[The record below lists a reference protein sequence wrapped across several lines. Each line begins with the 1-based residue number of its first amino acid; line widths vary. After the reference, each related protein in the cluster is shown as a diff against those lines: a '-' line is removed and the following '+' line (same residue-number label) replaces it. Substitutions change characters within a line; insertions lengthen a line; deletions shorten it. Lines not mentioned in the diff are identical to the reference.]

1 MLSLSG
7 YGPRPQF
14 GKMPPTLTARMDTWQ
29 PRPMP
34 SLNALQE
41 MGDYVWQAYDRGLVD
56 VKLDP
61 QLKSEAQRLQS
72 LKRSMHPDTW
82 EKVEEEWQELLV
94 EIEILPNCENLEP
107 FHIKGEHDQ
116 PFNDAHWV
124 QFLAALK
131 WPFIPL
137 QRFMEFERLKIDGRL
152 RYQAANPTVLKEKRK
167 ADLKQYE
174 TQAAKYVFNVVG

>member
-1 MLSLSG
+1 MTRGFSG
-7 YGPRPQF
+7 YGPQPYF
-14 GKMPPTLTARMDTWQ
+14 SAMPPTLTARMDTWE

-34 SLNALQE
+34 PLDALQE
-41 MGDYVWQAYDRGLVD
+41 MGDYVWQAYDRGLID
-56 VKLDP
+56 VKLEP
-61 QLKSEAQRLQS
+61 QLSSEAKQLRS
-72 LKRSMHPDTW
+72 MKRSMHPDTW

-94 EIEILPNCENLEP
+94 EVEPVSNPDKLEP
-107 FHIKGEHDQ
+107 FHIKGGHDQ

-152 RYQAANPTVLKEKRK
+152 RYQAANPTIPKEQRK

-174 TQAAKYVFNVVG
+174 TQAAKYVFNA

>member
-1 MLSLSG
+1 MKAKL
-7 YGPRPQF
+7 
-14 GKMPPTLTARMDTWQ
+14 PPTLTARMDTWQ
-29 PRPMP
+29 PRPLP
-34 SLNALQE
+34 TLDALQE
-41 MGDYVWQAYDRGLVD
+41 MGDYVWQAYDRGLVE

-61 QLKSEAQRLQS
+61 QLKNEAQRLRS
-72 LKRSMHPDTW
+72 LKRNMHPDTW
-82 EKVEEEWQELLV
+82 EKVEEEFQELKDEV
-94 EIEILPNCENLEP
+94 PEINPVALEP

-124 QFLAALK
+124 QFLSALK

-152 RYQAANPTVLKEKRK
+152 RYQAANPTVPKEQRK

-174 TQAAKYVFNVVG
+174 IQAAKYVFDVVG